1 MKISPNIL
9 HIVERMKHTA
19 NDMLASAHEVANR
32 YLLAFL
38 AKAPFETVAG
48 PSEHFLMHPNW
59 ARQFLCAFEEMELR
73 NLLLASLPPQHSEDG
88 NQAIIHAG
96 TMTPVIIQ
104 KLIEW
109 HLLSIGVR
117 QTNWS
122 LPAVPKALRTPAL
135 YATSQK
141 WRWDSEELREFMGLL
156 GLDDFP
162 ADTDLEDAHK
172 RVAFI
177 HQKSQEVTDLYVA
190 NVTNSDSSSH
200 LTQEAKARLE
210 QFIGFLAH
218 NATLAILEP
227 GTIGHLWLALNNPE
241 KECFENRLLEQ
252 LASLD
257 KKEISRRVNSS
268 DLGDFSSLAGLLK
281 YAIDLELKHSGSLNP
296 QDDNAPRAIAARS

>member
-1 MKISPNIL
+1 MKISPNIS
-9 HIVERMKHTA
+9 HIVERMKHAA
-19 NDMLASAHEVANR
+19 NDMLASPHEVANR

-38 AKAPFETVAG
+38 SKAPFETVAG
-48 PSEHFLMHPNW
+48 PSEHFLMHPNG

-104 KLIEW
+104 KLVEW
-109 HLLSIGVR
+109 HLLSIGMGR
-117 QTNWS
+117 ANLS
-122 LPAVPKALRTPAL
+122 LPAVPQELRTRAL
-135 YATSQK
+135 DAESHK
-141 WRWDSEELREFMGLL
+141 WRWASEELREFMGLL
-156 GLDDFP
+156 GLDGFP
-162 ADTDLEDAHK
+162 VDADLEDTHK

-177 HQKSQEVTDLYVA
+177 RRKSQEVADLYVA
-190 NVTNSDSSSH
+190 NITNSESSSY
-200 LTQEAKARLE
+200 LTQDAKARLE

-241 KECFENRLLEQ
+241 KECFENRLLER

-281 YAIDLELKHSGSLNP
+281 YAIDLESKHSESLNP
-296 QDDNAPRAIAARS
+296 QDDNAPPAVAPRK